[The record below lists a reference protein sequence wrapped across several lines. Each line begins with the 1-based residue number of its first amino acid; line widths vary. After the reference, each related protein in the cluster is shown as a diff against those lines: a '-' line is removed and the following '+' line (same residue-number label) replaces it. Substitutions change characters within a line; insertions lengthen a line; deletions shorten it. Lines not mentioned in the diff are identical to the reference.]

1 MFHSRGG
8 PLMAL
13 PEESPRAPT
22 PFGPYLLD
30 APIAEGG
37 MARVYRARLRGALGF
52 EKPLVVKQVR
62 PELAREPRFVEM
74 FAREAKALVRLV
86 HPHIVPIYELGVV
99 DGVYFIAMEHIEGA
113 TLEGLLSEG
122 ALEPG
127 PSAHLGVQ
135 VAEALHHA
143 HDRHSLVHRDVT
155 PRNVMVDEGG
165 HARLLD
171 FGIATPAEG
180 SDGEVFGTPG
190 YLSPEQA
197 LGQEVGPKS
206 DVFSLGCVLARAM
219 TNEPPYAGDAG
230 RERLLAGAKPDL
242 TELPE
247 ALAATIEAMLASDPQ
262 ERPTAAEVARRLRT
276 WLAGAHPGGV
286 AAQTAERA
294 RRVKDV
300 ASTVVT
306 TGESTAAVGKVQ
318 TLATS
323 AILEDVRPS
332 EPIPAEPIEATAPIA
347 GRRGRSGESD
357 PEVRDRESD
366 SEVGDRESE
375 SEVGDRESEL
385 ESSQPARWA
394 IPALLVVALGVAVF
408 FGLRSP
414 APAEVERPPEP
425 PQTTETPEV
434 PAPPEAETREPEPE
448 RGMENV
454 PPEPTA
460 MEVTMETM
468 AAAPAARASLRISA
482 SPWAEVRLGRRELG
496 TTPVRQVSVPVGTH
510 RIRFAC
516 PPLGVEVDHMVTLE
530 AGDDVALFADLDA
543 SPPRVSAR

>member
-1 MFHSRGG
+1 
-8 PLMAL
+8 MAL
-13 PEESPRAPT
+13 PKKSDRAPT

-74 FAREAKALVRLV
+74 FASEAKALVRLV

-99 DGVYFIAMEHIEGA
+99 DGVYFIAMEHIDGA

-127 PSAHLGVQ
+127 PAAHLGIQ

-155 PRNVMVDEGG
+155 PRNIMVDEGG

-197 LGQEVGPKS
+197 RGREVGPKS

-219 TNEPPYAGDAG
+219 TNEAPYAGEVG
-230 RERLLAGAKPDL
+230 KERLLAGDTPDL
-242 TELPE
+242 EGLPE
-247 ALAATIEAMLASDPQ
+247 ALAQTVLGMLASDP
-262 ERPTAAEVARRLRT
+262 EDRPTAAAVARQLRT

-286 AAQTAERA
+286 AAETAERA
-294 RRVKDV
+294 RRVKDTTP
-300 ASTVVT
+300 TVVT

-332 EPIPAEPIEATAPIA
+332 EPIPAEPEEATAQIA
-347 GRRGRSGESD
+347 GRRGRDDD
-357 PEVRDRESD
+357 PE
-366 SEVGDRESE
+366 ESE
-375 SEVGDRESEL
+375 SESASESES
-385 ESSQPARWA
+385 ES
-394 IPALLVVALGVAVF
+394 
-408 FGLRSP
+408 
-414 APAEVERPPEP
+414 
-425 PQTTETPEV
+425 
-434 PAPPEAETREPEPE
+434 EPEPE
-448 RGMENV
+448 SESESESGSPARWVIGALAV
-454 PPEPTA
+454 AGLVLAVVFGLRAPEPADVDPSTEANDPERVTAPPDPEVPEPETA
-460 MEVTMETM
+460 MAETMETAPVEPTMEAVSMEAETM
-468 AAAPAARASLRISA
+468 AALPAARASLRISA
-482 SPWAEVRLGRRELG
+482 SPWAEVRLGRRDLG
-496 TTPVRQVSVPVGTH
+496 TTPVRRVSVPVGTH
-510 RIRFAC
+510 RVHFSC
-516 PPLGVEVDHMVTLE
+516 PPLGVEVDHTISLE
-530 AGDDVALFADLDA
+530 PGDDLALFADLEA
-543 SPPRVSAR
+543 SPARVSVR